1 MTTRHAYW
9 KDWLAW
15 ALALNLGWGVLG
27 QINIMTKIGEPF
39 PGFFYYHHTMTDT
52 QRLNAETPLWWPT
65 WPHDMGDWLLAVNYR
80 PIQTEGVAEIR
91 RAWAAGERT
100 VHITTFHWNDGNWF
114 DRTRE
119 FPLVAFSWQ
128 HMFDTRLH
136 NVALAVSLWLLAFMV
151 YRNNPRQEQNRRLAW
166 LMLCATPV
174 FFAAFHSLYFN
185 DTWLDR
191 VFVVLVPALSWQ
203 WGALA
208 LFMLG
213 ITVPTVSRVA
223 QRETIWAAYILVLV
237 ASFFWSGSGAFLLL
251 SHAGLAEAGEISRV
265 FDRWGYELALRLLL
279 PLGLLVMLGRWG
291 GLWLRDVAAG
301 GWEWWRNRRQPGYRA
316 NLFTRS
322 LVQRQTGLL
331 LLGVAGASGILLPY
345 VVQHALHIHISSMY
359 SGAFDFRA
367 LMLALPLAVT
377 VVALRYKKLSQ
388 GGWPMALALLIMLSS
403 LISGIGAW
411 LTGLY
416 ANPDTNSPP
425 TPILFAAV
433 FLGAGVVVWQTS
445 RYGLFDRLFNQTTRN
460 YQAAQAFG
468 QRIAARPPT
477 ADLPTTLVT
486 ELTAHFNVA
495 RTALWVWDDTQG
507 AYRLQAVTPGLPPAP
522 VLPPL
527 AEAATAFTG
536 TLPHPGLPPV
546 WQALAEAGFDAV
558 SVLAL
563 NGQALGVLA
572 VSRRADEEL
581 FDARDLEVLDLLAQQ
596 AALFLLAEH
605 QLSDLKNLSAALEQ
619 AQEAERFRVAQ
630 DLHDTVQQSLNG
642 LSYSMSL
649 IQRYAQNKP
658 DRVPTLAAESLT
670 EIHGAIGT
678 LYQIRNA
685 LNLSELR
692 HGLALPVRQMAQRYA
707 ARWKLNITTEI
718 DEAALSDLPLNHA
731 GALYRVINQALDN
744 VAAHAR
750 ATQVQVRLWSE
761 PDRVCLEVR
770 DNGRGFSPAKRAQ
783 AEAGGHMG
791 VPGMKTRLEGLGGE
805 FQISS
810 QPGAGTTVRGWVPVI
825 PSPTP

>member
-1 MTTRHAYW
+1 MTTRHNYW

-39 PGFFYYHHTMTDT
+39 PGFFYYNHTLTDT
-52 QRLNAETPLWWPT
+52 QRLNSNTPHWWPT
-65 WPHDMGDWLLAVNYR
+65 WPQDMGDWLLAVNGR

-100 VHITTFHWNDGNWF
+100 VQITTFHWNDGNPF
-114 DRTRE
+114 ERTRE

-128 HMFDTRLH
+128 HIFDTRLH
-136 NVALAVSLWLLAFMV
+136 TEALAVGLWLLAFMV
-151 YRNNPRQEQNRRLAW
+151 YRQNPRQEQNRRIAW

-174 FFAAFHSLYFN
+174 FFGAFHSLYFN

-191 VFVVLVPALSWQ
+191 VFVVLEPALSWQ
-203 WGALA
+203 WGALS

-223 QRETIWAAYILVLV
+223 QRETIWAAYALVLV
-237 ASFFWSGSGAFLLL
+237 ASFFWSGSGAFLHL
-251 SHAGLAEAGEISRV
+251 SHAGLAGAGEISRT

-279 PLGLLVMLGRWG
+279 PLGLLVLLGRWG

-301 GWEWWRNRRQPGYRA
+301 GWEWWCNRHQPGYRA
-316 NLFTRS
+316 NLFNRS
-322 LVQRQTGLL
+322 LVQRQTGIL
-331 LLGVAGASGILLPY
+331 LLGVAGASGILFPY
-345 VVQHALHIHISSMY
+345 VAQQALHIHISMY
-359 SGAFDFRA
+359 SGSMDFRA

-388 GGWPMALALLIMLSS
+388 GGWPMALALFLMLSS
-403 LISGIGAW
+403 FVSGVGAG
-411 LTGLY
+411 LTSLY

-425 TPILFAAV
+425 TPIIFGAV
-433 FLGAGVVVWQTS
+433 FVGAVLAVWQTS
-445 RYGLFDRLFNQTTRN
+445 RHGLLDRLLNQTTRN
-460 YQAAQAFG
+460 YQAAQTFG

-477 ADLPTTLVT
+477 TDLPTALVA
-486 ELTAHFNVA
+486 ELTKQFNVA

-507 AYRLQAVTPGLPPAP
+507 VHRLQASTPGTPPAQ
-522 VLPPL
+522 VLPPP
-527 AEAATAFTG
+527 ANPATAFTS
-536 TLPHPGLPPV
+536 TLPNPGLPAA

-572 VSRRADEEL
+572 VSRRADEEI
-581 FDARDLEVLDLLAQQ
+581 FDDRDLEVLDLLAQQ

-605 QLSDLKNLSAALEQ
+605 QLSDLKRLSAALEQ
-619 AQEAERFRVAQ
+619 AQEVERFRVAQ

-658 DRVPTLAAESLT
+658 ERVPTLAAESLT
-670 EIHGAIGT
+670 EIHEAIGT

-707 ARWKLNITTEI
+707 ARWKMPIEIEI
-718 DEAALSDLPLNHA
+718 DEAALGDLPLNHA
-731 GALYRVINQALDN
+731 GAVYRVINQALDN
-744 VAAHAR
+744 VVAHAR
-750 ATQVQVRLWSE
+750 ATQVKVRLWSE
-761 PDRVCLEVR
+761 PDRVWLEVR
-770 DNGRGFSPAKRAQ
+770 DNGRGFGPTERAQ
-783 AEAGGHMG
+783 AEAHGHMG
-791 VPGMKTRLEGLGGE
+791 LPGMKTRLEGVNGE
-805 FQISS
+805 LHIIS

-825 PSPTP
+825 PSTSN